1 MTTPP
6 ADALWM
12 TQAALDRLEAELA
25 ELTAAGHVAEEG
37 DQPRILQLRDMI
49 RRAEVSSKPDDGLV
63 EPGMLVT
70 LRFERDGS
78 QQTFLLGSR
87 EIVGAE
93 SDVDVYS
100 PTSPLG
106 AAISGR
112 TVGDAVSYA
121 APNGAEIT
129 VVIEAAV
136 PFA

>member
-12 TQAALDRLEAELA
+12 TQAALDRLEAELV
-25 ELTAAGHVAEEG
+25 ELTAPGRVAEEG

-49 RRAEVSSKPDDGLV
+49 RRAEVSAKPDDGLV

-70 LRFERDGS
+70 LRFQRDGS
-78 QQTFLLGSR
+78 EQTFLLGSR
-87 EIVGAE
+87 EVVGAE

-112 TVGDAVSYA
+112 TVGDTVSYA
-121 APNGAEIT
+121 APSGAQIE
-129 VVIEAAV
+129 VVIQAAV